1 MATTDL
7 TTGVPALAAPLKSP
21 ERANTQSTD
30 RRVGMKGTLEEV
42 GEGRWRLRV
51 FLGREAGKVRHVNRN
66 FSAT

>member
-1 MATTDL
+1 
-7 TTGVPALAAPLKSP
+7 
-21 ERANTQSTD
+21 
-30 RRVGMKGTLEEV
+30 MKGTLEEV